1 MNYLDII
8 ILIPVAYL
16 AYRGF
21 VNGLVREVFG
31 IVGMILAV
39 FLTFEYMKP
48 VAEFLSPF
56 FDLTDQSILIT
67 GIVIFVMVIIVVQ
80 LMAWLLERLF
90 KLIRLGVVNKFAG
103 FLFASLK
110 GAIIISAILLLLA
123 GINVPGEETREQSK
137 MYPIV
142 IYVAPAAYDMV
153 ASVYPGAKD
162 FIETIERT
170 IEENNSIR
178 QLPIFENI
186 DS

>member
-8 ILIPVAYL
+8 ILIPIAYF
-16 AYRGF
+16 AYRGL

-39 FLTFEYMKP
+39 FVTFEYMRP

-56 FDLTDQSILIT
+56 IDLTDQSILIT
-67 GIVIFVMVIIVVQ
+67 GIVIFVMVIITVQ
-80 LMAWLLERLF
+80 LLAWLLERLF

-103 FLFASLK
+103 LLFASLK

-123 GINVPGEETREQSK
+123 GINVPSEDARDESRV
-137 MYPIV
+137 YPV
-142 IYVAPAAYDMV
+142 IIYIAPATYDMV
-153 ASVYPGAKD
+153 ASFYPGAKD
-162 FIETIERT
+162 FIQTIENT